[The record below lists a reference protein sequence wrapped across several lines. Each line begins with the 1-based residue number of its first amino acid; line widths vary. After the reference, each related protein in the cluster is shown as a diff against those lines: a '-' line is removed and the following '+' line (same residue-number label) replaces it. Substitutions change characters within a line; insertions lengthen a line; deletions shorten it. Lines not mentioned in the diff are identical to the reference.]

1 MVRFATKSKEDYF
14 LRSCKIILQQLVAN
28 VFERQ
33 EAFFSS
39 FGNFGTEFAYELE
52 KRGKQLIWI
61 K

>member
-1 MVRFATKSKEDYF
+1 MVRITTKSKENHFSFD
-14 LRSCKIILQQLVAN
+14 CKIILQPLVAN

-39 FGNFGTEFAYELE
+39 FDDFGTKFAYELE